1 MQCRVSMSPVSPIAV
16 LTHPSQPLDSLMRP
30 WILWNLLA
38 PDFRDWQL
46 VIYLIS
52 CKNATNTMLVK
63 QAEQLENEC
72 MNTKL
77 QHKKMVLSPL
87 YLDTLKS
94 EGHNHTHMIFS
105 VLVWCTPK
113 FDSSSTVRRRRLE
126 LSWIFK
132 LHSLTPI
139 GINQFVWFL
148 WALSRLPSTQ

>member
-1 MQCRVSMSPVSPIAV
+1 
-16 LTHPSQPLDSLMRP
+16 
-30 WILWNLLA
+30 
-38 PDFRDWQL
+38 
-46 VIYLIS
+46 
-52 CKNATNTMLVK
+52 MLVK
-63 QAEQLENEC
+63 EAEQLENEC

-94 EGHNHTHMIFS
+94 EGHNHTRMIFS

-126 LSWIFK
+126 LSWMFK

-139 GINQFVWFL
+139 GNNQFVVYPL
-148 WALSRLPSTQ
+148 ILLGCNCIHRKHPVGTLL